1 MRDQVLDFGV
11 HGPQYTWRIMSDI
24 PVSQLLDLSGQAVL
38 VTGASGNI
46 GAGIARRLH
55 QAGASVALHCTNNRQ
70 AAEALADSLE
80 ERVCVVQ
87 GDVARDAERLC
98 QETVKAFSHLDGLVN
113 NAAIQPVQPILA
125 QSPEEQSEMLRVN
138 TLGVMRLTNTA
149 ASQMIAQGHGGAIV
163 NIASIEGLQPAMN
176 HSHYATS
183 KAAVLMHTRSA
194 ALELGRHGIRVNAI
208 APGLIDRAGLAHDWP
223 EGVQRWQTTCP
234 LGRLGTPED
243 VADTVL
249 FLLSHAARWVS
260 GATLVVDGGTL
271 TNNVW

>member
-1 MRDQVLDFGV
+1 
-11 HGPQYTWRIMSDI
+11 MSDI

-55 QAGASVALHCTNNRQ
+55 QARASVALHCTSNPQ
-70 AAEALADSLE
+70 AAETLAATLG
-80 ERVCVVQ
+80 ERVCIVQ
-87 GDVARDAERLC
+87 GDVERDAERLC
-98 QETVKAFSHLDGLVN
+98 QETVNAFSRLDGLVN
-113 NAAIQPVQPILA
+113 NAAIQPVRAMLE

-138 TLGVMRLTNTA
+138 TLGVMRLTNA
-149 ASQMIAQGHGGAIV
+149 AARHMIAQGHSVKGHGGTIV

-176 HSHYATS
+176 HSHYTTS
-183 KAAVLMHTRSA
+183 KAAVLMYTRSA
-194 ALELGRHGIRVNAI
+194 ALELGQHGIRVNAV
-208 APGLIDRAGLAHDWP
+208 APGLIDRAGLAQDWP
-223 EGVQRWQTTCP
+223 EGVQRWQAACP

-249 FLLSHAARWVS
+249 FLLSQAARWVS